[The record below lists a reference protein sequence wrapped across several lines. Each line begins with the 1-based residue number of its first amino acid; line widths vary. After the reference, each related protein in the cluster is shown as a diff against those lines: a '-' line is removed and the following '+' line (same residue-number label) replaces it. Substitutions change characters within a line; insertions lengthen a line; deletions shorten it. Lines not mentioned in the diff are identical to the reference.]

1 MIKDSGERTEFS
13 TGAVRDMKRGVGR
26 MDLLPWYGIM
36 EVSKH
41 CEEGAEKYGEH
52 NVDKGI
58 PLHSLC
64 DSAAR
69 HLAKFIAGETDEDHL
84 RAAAWNLLWA
94 LNQRKTHPEL
104 DDLYSHKEAVEKVR
118 NIIDEF
124 YKAKTNGEVVFED
137 GPDTINEECENDI
150 RRPLTR
156 DEILQR
162 CRNAQDVYVVSKF
175 AMLWSGW
182 CYLEFALPDN
192 EGDPLSVFMYPV
204 EGEGHK
210 PFLYTPEKFEVYDAV
225 PYHLWTIESLKEA
238 EEDSIKAKEP
248 TAIEPLSKELLLG
261 MNGRFVYLMQAVS
274 LGRPKEDINDYVEL
288 GWVRVKVVENDIF
301 IVSEDDN
308 QNVVAEVK
316 FDPSWMRCYIANPIT
331 KKKE

>member
-104 DDLYSHKEAVEKVR
+104 DDLYSHKEKVEDTESTT
-118 NIIDEF
+118 DE
-124 YKAKTNGEVVFED
+124 TCGET
-137 GPDTINEECENDI
+137 P
-150 RRPLTR
+150 RPLTR

-162 CRNAQDVYVVSKF
+162 CKEAQDVYVVSKSETI
-175 AMLWSGW
+175 WSGR
-182 CYLEFALPDN
+182 CYLQFAIPDN
-192 EGDPLSVFMYPV
+192 ECDPLSVFMYPL
-204 EGEGHK
+204 EGEGHT
-210 PFLYTPEKFEVYDAV
+210 PFLYTPEEFEVYDTY
-225 PYHLWTIESLKEA
+225 PSPNSLKETKVNDI
-238 EEDSIKAKEP
+238 ESKEP

-274 LGRPKEDINDYVEL
+274 LGRPKEDINDNVEL
-288 GWVRVKVVENDIF
+288 GWVRVKVVEDDIF

-316 FDPSWMRCYIANPIT
+316 FDPSWMRCYITNPIT

>member
-69 HLAKFIAGETDEDHL
+69 HLAKFIAGEMDEDHL

-104 DDLYSHKEAVEKVR
+104 DDLYSHKEGTL
-118 NIIDEF
+118 DE
-124 YKAKTNGEVVFED
+124 TCGEAL
-137 GPDTINEECENDI
+137 
-150 RRPLTR
+150 RPLTR

-162 CRNAQDVYVVSKF
+162 CREAQDVYVVSIQTLMWSAWCHLQF
-175 AMLWSGW
+175 AI
-182 CYLEFALPDN
+182 PDN

-204 EGEGHK
+204 KNKNIG
-210 PFLYTPEKFEVYDAV
+210 PLLYDPEKFTVYDTN
-225 PYHLWTIESLKEA
+225 PLESLKEA
-238 EEDSIKAKEP
+238 KDDDIKTKEP

-274 LGRPKEDINDYVEL
+274 LGRPKEDINDNVEL
-288 GWVRVKVVENDIF
+288 GWVRVKVVEDDIF

-316 FDPSWMRCYIANPIT
+316 FDPSWMRCYITNPIT

>member
-13 TGAVRDMKRGVGR
+13 TGAVRDIKRGVGR

-104 DDLYSHKEAVEKVR
+104 DDLYSHKETESTV
-118 NIIDEF
+118 DE
-124 YKAKTNGEVVFED
+124 TCGEAL
-137 GPDTINEECENDI
+137 
-150 RRPLTR
+150 RPLTR

-162 CRNAQDVYVVSKF
+162 CREAQDVYVVSKF

-182 CYLEFALPDN
+182 CYLQFAIPDN
-192 EGDPLSVFMYPV
+192 EGDPLSVFMYPLK
-204 EGEGHK
+204 GEGHK
-210 PFLYTPEKFEVYDAV
+210 PFLYTPEKFEVYDAD
-225 PYHLWTIESLKEA
+225 PSESLKETKDN
-238 EEDSIKAKEP
+238 DSKPKEP

-274 LGRPKEDINDYVEL
+274 LGRPKEDINDNVEL
-288 GWVRVKVVENDIF
+288 GWVRVKVVEDDIF

-316 FDPSWMRCYIANPIT
+316 FDPSWMRCYITNPIT
-331 KKKE
+331 EKKE

>member
-69 HLAKFIAGETDEDHL
+69 HLAKFIAGEMDEDHL

-104 DDLYSHKEAVEKVR
+104 DDLYSHKETVERVR
-118 NIIDEF
+118 NLVDEF
-124 YKAKTNGEVVFED
+124 NKAKANGEVVFT
-137 GPDTINEECENDI
+137 DTESTVDETCGEAI
-150 RRPLTR
+150 RPLTR

-162 CRNAQDVYVVSKF
+162 CREAQDVYVVSNSKF
-175 AMLWSGW
+175 SILWSGW
-182 CYLEFALPDN
+182 CYLQFAIPDN
-192 EGDPLSVFMYPV
+192 KGDPLSVFMYPLK
-204 EGEGHK
+204 GEGHK
-210 PFLYTPEKFEVYDAV
+210 PFLYTPEKFEVYDAD
-225 PYHLWTIESLKEA
+225 PFESLKKTK
-238 EEDSIKAKEP
+238 DNDIKLKEP
-248 TAIEPLSKELLLG
+248 TSIEPLSKELLLG
-261 MNGRFVYLMQAVS
+261 MNGRFVYFMQSVS

-288 GWVRVKVVENDIF
+288 GWVRVKVVEDDIF

-316 FDPSWMRCYIANPIT
+316 FDPSWMRCYITNPIT

>member
-13 TGAVRDMKRGVGR
+13 TGAQRDIQHGKGR

-69 HLAKFIAGETDEDHL
+69 HLAKFIAGEMDEDHL

-94 LNQRKTHPEL
+94 LNQRTTHPEL
-104 DDLYSHKEAVEKVR
+104 DDLYSHKEMVEKVR
-118 NIIDEF
+118 NVIDEF
-124 YKAKTNGEVVFED
+124 NKAKENGELVFA
-137 GPDTINEECENDI
+137 DTESTVDETCGEAL
-150 RRPLTR
+150 RPLTR

-162 CRNAQDVYVVSKF
+162 CRNAQDVYVVSICEGPRI
-175 AMLWSGW
+175 GW
-182 CYLEFALPDN
+182 CYLQFALPDN
-192 EGDPLSVFMYPV
+192 KEDPLSVFMYPV

-210 PFLYTPEKFEVYDAV
+210 PFLYTPDKFEVYDAD
-225 PYHLWTIESLKEA
+225 PSESLKETK
-238 EEDSIKAKEP
+238 DYGIKPKEP
-248 TAIEPLSKELLLG
+248 TAFEPLSKEVLLG
-261 MNGRFVYLMQAVS
+261 MNGRFVYLVRSSNGVYMN
-274 LGRPKEDINDYVEL
+274 I
-288 GWVRVKVVENDIF
+288 GWVRIRVDGNDI
-301 IVSEDDN
+301 IIAKDDN
-308 QNVVAEVK
+308 EGNTIWEKPWVNGETN
-316 FDPSWMRCYIANPIT
+316 CYITDPKLLGKDAVHD
-331 KKKE
+331 

>member
-69 HLAKFIAGETDEDHL
+69 HLAKFIAGEMDEDHL
-84 RAAAWNLLWA
+84 RAATWNLLWA

-104 DDLYSHKEAVEKVR
+104 DDLYSHKENTA
-118 NIIDEF
+118 
-124 YKAKTNGEVVFED
+124 GETRREA
-137 GPDTINEECENDI
+137 P
-150 RRPLTR
+150 RPLTR
-156 DEILQR
+156 DEILHR
-162 CRNAQDVYVVSKF
+162 CRDAQDVYVVSKSEMF
-175 AMLWSGW
+175 RSGW
-182 CYLEFALPDN
+182 HYLQFAIPEDKS
-192 EGDPLSVFMYPV
+192 DPLRVFMRPL
-204 EGEGHK
+204 EGEWYK
-210 PFLYTPEKFEVYDAV
+210 MVLYTPEEFEVYDAV
-225 PYHLWTIESLKEA
+225 PYPFVEKESLKEA
-238 EEDSIKAKEP
+238 EEDSINVKEP

-261 MNGRFVYLMQAVS
+261 MNGRFVYLVYLMQAVS
-274 LGRPKEDINDYVEL
+274 LGRPKEDINDNVEL
-288 GWVRVKVVENDIF
+288 GWVRVKVVEDDIF

-316 FDPSWMRCYIANPIT
+316 FDPSWMRCYITNPIT

>member
-84 RAAAWNLLWA
+84 RATAWNLLWA

-104 DDLYSHKEAVEKVR
+104 DDLYSHKETESTV
-118 NIIDEF
+118 DE
-124 YKAKTNGEVVFED
+124 TCGEAL
-137 GPDTINEECENDI
+137 
-150 RRPLTR
+150 RPLTR

-162 CRNAQDVYVVSKF
+162 CGNAQDVYVISKSETI
-175 AMLWSGW
+175 WSGR
-182 CYLEFALPDN
+182 CHLQFALPDN
-192 EGDPLSVFMYPV
+192 EGDPLSVFMCPL
-204 EGEGHK
+204 EGEWYK
-210 PFLYTPEKFEVYDAV
+210 PFLYTPEEFEVYDTY
-225 PYHLWTIESLKEA
+225 PSESLKETKVNDI
-238 EEDSIKAKEP
+238 ESKEP

-261 MNGRFVYLMQAVS
+261 MNGRFVYLMQSVS
-274 LGRPKEDINDYVEL
+274 LGRPKEDINDNVEL
-288 GWVRVKVVENDIF
+288 GWVRVKVVEDDIF

-316 FDPSWMRCYIANPIT
+316 FDPSWMRCYITNPIT

>member
-69 HLAKFIAGETDEDHL
+69 HLAKFIAGEIDEDHL

-104 DDLYSHKEAVEKVR
+104 DDLYSHKEMVEKVR
-118 NIIDEF
+118 NIVDEF
-124 YKAKTNGEVVFED
+124 NKAKINGEVVFED
-137 GPDTINEECENDI
+137 G
-150 RRPLTR
+150 
-156 DEILQR
+156 
-162 CRNAQDVYVVSKF
+162 
-175 AMLWSGW
+175 
-182 CYLEFALPDN
+182 
-192 EGDPLSVFMYPV
+192 
-204 EGEGHK
+204 

-225 PYHLWTIESLKEA
+225 PYPFVEKERLKEA
-238 EEDSIKAKEP
+238 EEDPIKVKEP

-261 MNGRFVYLMQAVS
+261 MNGRFVYLMQSVS
-274 LGRPKEDINDYVEL
+274 FWRLKEDMSDYVEL
-288 GWVRVKVVENDIF
+288 GWVRVKVVEDDIF
-301 IVSEDDN
+301 IVVEDDN
-308 QNVVAEVK
+308 QNVVSEVK
-316 FDPSWMRCYIANPIT
+316 FDPSWMRCYITNPIT

>member
-104 DDLYSHKEAVEKVR
+104 DDLYSHKETESTV
-118 NIIDEF
+118 DET
-124 YKAKTNGEVVFED
+124 YGEAL
-137 GPDTINEECENDI
+137 
-150 RRPLTR
+150 RPLTR

-162 CRNAQDVYVVSKF
+162 CREAQDVYVVSKF

-182 CYLEFALPDN
+182 CYLQFAIPDN
-192 EGDPLSVFMYPV
+192 EGDPLSVFMYPLK
-204 EGEGHK
+204 GEGHK
-210 PFLYTPEKFEVYDAV
+210 PFLYTPEKFEVYDAD
-225 PYHLWTIESLKEA
+225 PSESLKETKDN
-238 EEDSIKAKEP
+238 DSKPKEP

-274 LGRPKEDINDYVEL
+274 LGRPKEDINDNVEL

-316 FDPSWMRCYIANPIT
+316 FDPSWMRCYITNPIT